1 MPRYFEIA
9 DAIEQ
14 LLASPDVLDEH
25 GVLTP
30 EGETQLDQL
39 NAELDAK
46 ALDIAAYSKAEHA
59 EAEAIS
65 KLAHELLQRAKRHE
79 NRAASLERFLR
90 QRLTPGSQRIADARA
105 EISWRKNPAHVEVDE
120 QKLPAGF
127 WRVKTERAPDKVEI
141 AKALKLGQKIEGA
154 QMVPGGYRMEIK

>member
-127 WRVKTERAPDKVEI
+127 WRVKTERAPDRVEI
-141 AKALKLGQKIEGA
+141 AKALKAGQKIEGA